1 MVMEVAATNSRN
13 NRSCQLFGS
22 DRTLQLNISDVKGV
36 VIKPRMYVGSD
47 EL

>member
-1 MVMEVAATNSRN
+1 MVTEVVATNSHN

-22 DRTLQLNISDVKGV
+22 DRTLQLNISNAKGV
-36 VIKPRMYVGSD
+36 VIKPIIYARSD